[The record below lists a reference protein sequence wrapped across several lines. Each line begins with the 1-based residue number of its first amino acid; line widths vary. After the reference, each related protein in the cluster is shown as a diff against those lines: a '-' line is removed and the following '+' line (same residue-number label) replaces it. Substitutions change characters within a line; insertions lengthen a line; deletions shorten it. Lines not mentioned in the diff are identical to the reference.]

1 MSRRFKDQYTPQAIA
16 EYLGQLGVETANIS
30 EVSRP
35 ELLRMLKQCEEKTW
49 RLWAGIG
56 GFAKVD
62 AWLSLPPAA
71 RPIILRNLGFLEA
84 ILPQFKRLRDELLAR
99 GPYRGKLKSNTSLID
114 ERIAE
119 VKAWIALKTSVMPE
133 MSDFQRAMIAHGK
146 LVRGVPTEE
155 EIWRDI
161 QRP

>member
-1 MSRRFKDQYTPQAIA
+1 
-16 EYLGQLGVETANIS
+16 
-30 EVSRP
+30 
-35 ELLRMLKQCEEKTW
+35 MLKQCEEKAW
-49 RLWAGIG
+49 RLWMEIG
-56 GFAKVD
+56 GYAKVD

-99 GPYRGKLKSNTSLID
+99 GPYRGKLRLNTSLID

-119 VKAWIALKTSVMPE
+119 VKAWIALETSVMPE